1 MEGRARYTT
10 SASPKESEQVI
21 MQFGNFPVDE
31 PLKIIPWPLPMV
43 HGPKVRT
50 LIKIQLISYSIVP
63 AVHYFS

>member
-10 SASPKESEQVI
+10 SGPPKKSEQVI

-50 LIKIQLISYSIVP
+50 LIKVLT
-63 AVHYFS
+63 